1 VLLHVS
7 AVLHSLTTWNARAWR
22 SCGWCCTAAHQEVQ
36 LQHVDELIRR
46 VEEETRKLQ
55 DGDKARAAQL
65 QQKIGGAKHQLLQT
79 LDACWEAHATQRDGL
94 LDATHT
100 FEGQL
105 EQFLHSSSRSNT

>member
-1 VLLHVS
+1 MV
-7 AVLHSLTTWNARAWR
+7 WP
-22 SCGWCCTAAHQEVQ
+22 AAHQEVQ

-65 QQKIGGAKHQLLQT
+65 QQKIGGAKNQVLQT
-79 LDACWEAHATQRDGL
+79 LDACWEAHTTQRDGL
-94 LDATHT
+94 LNATHT

-105 EQFLHSSSRSNT
+105 QQFLRTTTTTTREATP